1 MRLQRTEAAAGG
13 GALPPPRR
21 SQEVFTRLRQ
31 AIVTGELRP
40 NEPLI
45 EADIAER
52 LAVSRTPVR
61 ESMQKLSAAGL
72 IVPRKRGWAVRE
84 FSREDVA
91 MNAEV
96 RSALEGCAA
105 GLAAERATAEDI
117 ARLAAIHAE
126 RLTLDPEDE
135 AARVRTN
142 RAFHDAVIAA
152 ARNPKLADAIDA
164 TGLFYF
170 NGDVVRLS
178 SAELMAQGNADH
190 ALILEALVARDR
202 AAAEARMRAHIER
215 TGRIIPRGSGTSPA

>member
-1 MRLQRTEAAAGG
+1 MRLQRKEAAAG
-13 GALPPPRR
+13 AAVLPPPRR
-21 SQEVFTRLRQ
+21 SQEVFARLRQ

-105 GLAAERATAEDI
+105 GLAAERATPEDI

-178 SAELMAQGNADH
+178 PAELMAQGNADH

-215 TGRIIPRGSGTSPA
+215 TGRIIPRGSGTAPA

>member
-1 MRLQRTEAAAGG
+1 MRLQRTEPTAGG
-13 GALPPPRR
+13 PFPPQRR
-21 SQEVFTRLRQ
+21 SQEVFARLRQ

-52 LAVSRTPVR
+52 LQVSRTPVR

-72 IVPRKRGWAVRE
+72 IVPRKRGWSVRE
-84 FSREDVA
+84 FSLEDVT

-96 RSALEGCAA
+96 RSALEGRAA
-105 GLAAERATAEDI
+105 GLAALRATPEDI
-117 ARLAAIHAE
+117 ALLAAIHAE

-135 AARVRTN
+135 KARVRTN
-142 RAFHDAVIAA
+142 RAFHDAVITA
-152 ARNPKLADAIDA
+152 ARNPKLTDAIDA

-170 NGDVVRLS
+170 NGDVVRMS
-178 SAELMAQGNADH
+178 SAEQMAQGNADH
-190 ALILEALVARDR
+190 ALVLEALAAKDP

-215 TGRIIPRGSGTSPA
+215 TTRIIRRR

>member
-1 MRLQRTEAAAGG
+1 MRLHRAEPATGD
-13 GALPPPRR
+13 ALPQRR
-21 SQEVFTRLRQ
+21 SHEVFAELRR

-40 NEPLI
+40 NQPLI

-84 FSREDVA
+84 FSLEDVA

-105 GLAAERATAEDI
+105 GLAAIRATPEDM

-126 RLTLDPEDE
+126 RLQLDPDDE
-135 AARVRTN
+135 KARVRTN
-142 RAFHDAVIAA
+142 RAFHDTIIAA
-152 ARNPKLADAIDA
+152 ARNPKLTDAIDA

-170 NGDVVRLS
+170 NGDIVRLS
-178 SAELMAQGNADH
+178 SAEQMAQGNADH
-190 ALILEALVARDR
+190 ALILEALVAKDR
-202 AAAEARMRAHIER
+202 PAAEARMRTHIER
-215 TGRIIPRGSGTSPA
+215 TGRIIRGR

>member
-1 MRLQRTEAAAGG
+1 MRLQRTEPAAGG
-13 GALPPPRR
+13 PFPPQRR
-21 SQEVFTRLRQ
+21 SQEVFARLRQ

-52 LAVSRTPVR
+52 LQVSRTPVR

-72 IVPRKRGWAVRE
+72 IVPRKRGWSVRE
-84 FSREDVA
+84 FSLEDVT

-96 RSALEGCAA
+96 RSALEGRAA
-105 GLAAERATAEDI
+105 GLAALRATPEDI
-117 ARLAAIHAE
+117 ALLAAIHAE

-135 AARVRTN
+135 KARVRTN
-142 RAFHDAVIAA
+142 RAFHDAVITA
-152 ARNPKLADAIDA
+152 ARNPKLTDAIDA

-170 NGDVVRLS
+170 NGDVVRMS
-178 SAELMAQGNADH
+178 SAEQMAQGNADH
-190 ALILEALVARDR
+190 ALVLEALAAKDP

-215 TGRIIPRGSGTSPA
+215 TTRIIRRR

>member
-1 MRLQRTEAAAGG
+1 MRLQRTEAAAGAG
-13 GALPPPRR
+13 VLPPPRR
-21 SQEVFTRLRQ
+21 SQEVFARLRQ

-178 SAELMAQGNADH
+178 SVELMAQGNADH

-215 TGRIIPRGSGTSPA
+215 TGRIIPRGSGTLLA